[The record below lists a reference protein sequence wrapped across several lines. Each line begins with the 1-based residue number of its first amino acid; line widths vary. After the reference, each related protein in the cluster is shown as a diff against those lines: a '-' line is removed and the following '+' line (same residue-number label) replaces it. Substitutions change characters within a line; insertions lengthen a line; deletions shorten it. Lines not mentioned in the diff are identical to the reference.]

1 MSRTQQFVPAWVSTQ
16 VYGEVGDK
24 DSRANVTAMFTIPE
38 TCPAELFPLNVYI
51 STENL
56 DARSDMGAM
65 TVVIESSEDWY
76 GEDTGT
82 GYKYVYP
89 VSGPG
94 SYSVYFENILN
105 QEQDASGTMTFEAEC
120 FETMSKTYTFAEHK
134 RTITIGGSNNSVG
147 NKDDLIIVRVPQKSG
162 ANVLDMEMRDLAA
175 ANSNQAINAGEDDE
189 FLLYSSN
196 LDYYENGEEEL
207 AGVREFDCT
216 FYEIP
221 ESNWGTGG
229 RMMMFKPRN
238 PGNPTAGTGRYSIYM
253 KTNKARSAETVRI
266 ASNQSGSVSFLPE
279 NDGAF
284 YRGNSY
290 RSVILQIDNYEPFRF
305 DATVN
310 DQRENGEVTLTYVPY
325 EEVDIEFNVTGFT
338 VGNGDSVDPV
348 DPFGEEFEI
357 YIDAPMLEIDGSRLE
372 QFGLDSDKLREDPTT
387 PGRFIYT
394 VEADREAEMAYG
406 SNERKTLPFRTA
418 TSVSS
423 GDIVISSDQEKVVF
437 STETF
442 RVVNTPVSGK
452 IQYRAADGSM
462 FDVPANGFVSFERT
476 RNNSRI
482 GSMTIVS
489 NGFYEL
495 RLRKEYEFNWYS
507 DEVELR
513 YEDDGGNVY
522 TATYPNL
529 NTLYG
534 SPNIV
539 LELQA
544 ASGS

>member
-1 MSRTQQFVPAWVSTQ
+1 
-16 VYGEVGDK
+16 
-24 DSRANVTAMFTIPE
+24 
-38 TCPAELFPLNVYI
+38 
-51 STENL
+51 
-56 DARSDMGAM
+56 
-65 TVVIESSEDWY
+65 
-76 GEDTGT
+76 
-82 GYKYVYP
+82 
-89 VSGPG
+89 
-94 SYSVYFENILN
+94 
-105 QEQDASGTMTFEAEC
+105 
-120 FETMSKTYTFAEHK
+120 
-134 RTITIGGSNNSVG
+134 
-147 NKDDLIIVRVPQKSG
+147 
-162 ANVLDMEMRDLAA
+162 
-175 ANSNQAINAGEDDE
+175 
-189 FLLYSSN
+189 
-196 LDYYENGEEEL
+196 
-207 AGVREFDCT
+207 
-216 FYEIP
+216 
-221 ESNWGTGG
+221 
-229 RMMMFKPRN
+229 
-238 PGNPTAGTGRYSIYM
+238 M

-279 NDGAF
+279 NDGAV

-310 DQRENGEVTLTYVPY
+310 DQRENEEVTLTYVPY

-338 VGNGDSVDPV
+338 AGNGASV

-357 YIDAPMLEIDGSRLE
+357 YIDAPMLEIDGSRLS
-372 QFGLDSDKLREDPTT
+372 QYGLASDKLKEDPAT
-387 PGRFIYT
+387 PGRFVYT
-394 VEADREAEMAYG
+394 VEAAAVAENAYG
-406 SNERKTLPFRTA
+406 TGGRKTLPFRTA

-442 RVVNTPVSGK
+442 RVANTPVSGK
-452 IQYRAADGSM
+452 IQYRAADGSK

-507 DEVELR
+507 DEVQLR
-513 YEDDGGNVY
+513 YEDDGGNAY
-522 TATYPNL
+522 TAVYPNL
-529 NTLYG
+529 NSLYG

>member
-162 ANVLDMEMRDLAA
+162 ANVQFDMEMRDLAA

-221 ESNWGTGG
+221 ESNWG
-229 RMMMFKPRN
+229 
-238 PGNPTAGTGRYSIYM
+238 
-253 KTNKARSAETVRI
+253 
-266 ASNQSGSVSFLPE
+266 
-279 NDGAF
+279 
-284 YRGNSY
+284 
-290 RSVILQIDNYEPFRF
+290 
-305 DATVN
+305 
-310 DQRENGEVTLTYVPY
+310 
-325 EEVDIEFNVTGFT
+325 
-338 VGNGDSVDPV
+338 GDRWQD
-348 DPFGEEFEI
+348 D
-357 YIDAPMLEIDGSRLE
+357 
-372 QFGLDSDKLREDPTT
+372 
-387 PGRFIYT
+387 
-394 VEADREAEMAYG
+394 
-406 SNERKTLPFRTA
+406 
-418 TSVSS
+418 
-423 GDIVISSDQEKVVF
+423 
-437 STETF
+437 
-442 RVVNTPVSGK
+442 
-452 IQYRAADGSM
+452 
-462 FDVPANGFVSFERT
+462 DV
-476 RNNSRI
+476 
-482 GSMTIVS
+482 
-489 NGFYEL
+489 
-495 RLRKEYEFNWYS
+495 
-507 DEVELR
+507 
-513 YEDDGGNVY
+513 
-522 TATYPNL
+522 
-529 NTLYG
+529 
-534 SPNIV
+534 
-539 LELQA
+539 QA
-544 ASGS
+544 